1 VWRFR
6 YTESVTVETLACAR
20 CGTAPY
26 PGASFCHRCGNP
38 LPSSPEPYTGGVPWT
53 LLDIG
58 KAIGIVI
65 LAIIATAVP
74 AGLVAVA
81 LASGEDTTSDP
92 AALTVVLA
100 AGAFV
105 ELALLFTAIHF
116 TVRKYGVPLSVLGL
130 RWPVRGG
137 FWSTLG
143 IAIALVIAGLGVNYA
158 YFAALSGVGINPDTD
173 IEEIFQ
179 SPGPV
184 ITIAFLSLLFAPL
197 MEEVFYRGFIFGGL
211 RTRWGVACAAL
222 ASGLLF
228 GVSHIGN
235 PAGLYLIPPITAIG
249 AMFACAYA
257 YSGSILTS
265 FLAHFLFNAFALG
278 AGIAEHS

>member
-1 VWRFR
+1 M
-6 YTESVTVETLACAR
+6 TVETLTCAK
-20 CGTAPY
+20 CGTARY
-26 PGASFCHRCGNP
+26 PGATFCHHCGSP
-38 LPSSPEPYTGGVPWT
+38 LPASPAPYADGIPWT
-53 LLDIG
+53 LPDTG

-65 LAIIATAVP
+65 LAIITTAIP
-74 AGLVAVA
+74 AGLIAVA
-81 LASGEDTTSDP
+81 LAGGENTTSDP

-116 TVRKYGVPLSVLGL
+116 TVSKYGVPLSVLGL

-143 IAIALVIAGLGVNYA
+143 IAIALVIAGLGVNFI
-158 YFAALSGVGINPDTD
+158 YFEALSAIGIDPDTD

-184 ITIAFLSLLFAPL
+184 ITIAILSLLFAPI
-197 MEEVFYRGFIFGGL
+197 MEEIFYRGFIFAGL
-211 RTRWGVACAAL
+211 RARQGVALAAL

-235 PAGLYLIPPITAIG
+235 PAGFYLIPPVTAIG

-257 YSGSILTS
+257 YSGSIVTT
-265 FLAHFLFNAFALG
+265 FLAHFIFNAFALG
-278 AGIAEHS
+278 AGIAENS